1 MTELIPLKF
10 NKNTPSVLK
19 DKNNINNWPVVYI
32 IYNKKEAYIGE
43 TLNASVRSYQH
54 FSNNEK
60 QKLNKMIIIKDEM
73 FNKSVTL
80 ELESFLIEYMSAD
93 NKFKL
98 QNGNNGLHNHNYFQK
113 EIYEPK
119 LREIWLQL
127 KSIGI
132 VNNDL
137 KRIATKNLFKYSPYK
152 TLTTDQYLIIN
163 KIIKDLSDFT
173 VKKES
178 ATFLVKGG
186 AGTGKTILA
195 TYLVKLIKD
204 AKYATEFEIE
214 NDPIEKLLQKIVS
227 LYDDGKDLKIGL
239 VIPTDN
245 FRYTL
250 KKVFSE
256 IKGLNSKMVLSPN
269 EVAKSEEDYDILV
282 VDEAHRLRRRKNITQ
297 YKIFDRN
304 NKRLN
309 LTNNCT
315 ELDWILSKSK
325 YQIIFYDE
333 KQSIKPTDVRKE
345 DFKKLAERY
354 NYNEYKLSVQLRCFA
369 GGSEYIDYVDAIFSD
384 KPPKDKIDFE
394 KYDLK
399 IFDNVNDMVKAI
411 KEKNKKH
418 QLCRNVAGFAWP
430 WNTKSKNKTVK
441 ENKKYDIEINE
452 YKYIW
457 NSSTK
462 DWINSPNAINE
473 IGSIHTTQGYDLNY
487 TGLIIGNELK
497 YDNNKKR
504 FIVDRNNYYDIKG
517 KNGTTDEQLLEY
529 ILNIYCTMMKRE
541 MLGTYIYVC
550 NDELKKYLSKYI
562 GK

>member
-1 MTELIPLKF
+1 MTELIPLRF

-19 DKNNINNWPVVYI
+19 DKKNINNWPVVYI

-204 AKYATEFEIE
+204 AQHATEFEIE

-384 KPPKDKIDFE
+384 KPPKDKIRF
-394 KYDLK
+394 
-399 IFDNVNDMVKAI
+399 
-411 KEKNKKH
+411 KN
-418 QLCRNVAGFAWP
+418 F
-430 WNTKSKNKTVK
+430 
-441 ENKKYDIEINE
+441 
-452 YKYIW
+452 
-457 NSSTK
+457 
-462 DWINSPNAINE
+462 
-473 IGSIHTTQGYDLNY
+473 
-487 TGLIIGNELK
+487 
-497 YDNNKKR
+497 
-504 FIVDRNNYYDIKG
+504 
-517 KNGTTDEQLLEY
+517 
-529 ILNIYCTMMKRE
+529 
-541 MLGTYIYVC
+541 
-550 NDELKKYLSKYI
+550 
-562 GK
+562 

>member
-19 DKNNINNWPVVYI
+19 DKKNINNWPVVYI

-204 AKYATEFEIE
+204 AKSATDFEIE

-325 YQIIFYDE
+325 YQIIYYDE

-441 ENKKYDIEINE
+441 ENKKYDIEIND

-497 YDNNKKR
+497 YDNNQRR

-529 ILNIYCTMMKRE
+529 ILNIYCTMMKRG